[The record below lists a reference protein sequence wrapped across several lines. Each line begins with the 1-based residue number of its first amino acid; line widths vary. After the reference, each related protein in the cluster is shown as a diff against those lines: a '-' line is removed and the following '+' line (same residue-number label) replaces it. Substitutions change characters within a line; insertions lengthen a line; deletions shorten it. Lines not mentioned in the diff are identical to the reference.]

1 MEPEPSLSYSQE
13 LAILLY
19 PKPDES
25 IPRTY
30 IVFRLD
36 TSQRCFSIYPYII
49 QEHFIHLV
57 LPPKS
62 LGSFPHAGS
71 PFCGKSIF
79 VWTLS
84 FAFS

>member
-1 MEPEPSLSYSQE
+1 MEPEPPLPYLQE
-13 LAILLY
+13 LATFLY

-25 IPRTY
+25 IPRPY
-30 IVFRLD
+30 IIFRFDPL
-36 TSQRCFSIYPYII
+36 QRCFSIYLYIT
-49 QEHFIHLV
+49 QEHFLHLV

-71 PFCGKSIF
+71 PSCGKNIF